1 MPTELKVLGL
11 LWVLVA
17 LARGRIPGRAGSQKP
32 GSNPDIGRGQAVTI
46 APPRLWT
53 SLGVQDTSK
62 KKGQNEGKGYC
73 CSIKKG
79 GKGKHLDMYGRLT

>member
-17 LARGRIPGRAGSQKP
+17 LARGRIPGRAGSQEP

-46 APPRLWT
+46 APPPAMDKFGGTRHKQKERAERRERL
-53 SLGVQDTSK
+53 L
-62 KKGQNEGKGYC
+62 
-73 CSIKKG
+73 
-79 GKGKHLDMYGRLT
+79 L